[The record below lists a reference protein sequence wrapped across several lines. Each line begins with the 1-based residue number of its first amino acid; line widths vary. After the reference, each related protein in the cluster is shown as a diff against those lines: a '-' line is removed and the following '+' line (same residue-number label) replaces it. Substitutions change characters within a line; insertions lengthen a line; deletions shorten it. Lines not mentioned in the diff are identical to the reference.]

1 MCRRLCTQLL
11 TLMYQEKSYET
22 SKVDFL
28 NFYGKTKDI
37 RLKGRGYI
45 RIRKKVDLG
54 VVDFELVI
62 KALRLVGAKAFLF
75 HEWFSKG
82 IRTITDLIDNEGH
95 VLSFVDFKPKYY
107 LKKINVLH
115 SYEDMSAI
123 LHHLLMK

>member
-1 MCRRLCTQLL
+1 
-11 TLMYQEKSYET
+11 MYQEKSYET

-82 IRTITDLIDNEGH
+82 IRTITDLIDNDGNI
-95 VLSFVDFKPKYY
+95 LSFVDFKPKCYM
-107 LKKINVLH
+107 KKANFLH
-115 SYEDMSAI
+115 SYQDINAI
-123 LHHLLMK
+123 PYHLLVK